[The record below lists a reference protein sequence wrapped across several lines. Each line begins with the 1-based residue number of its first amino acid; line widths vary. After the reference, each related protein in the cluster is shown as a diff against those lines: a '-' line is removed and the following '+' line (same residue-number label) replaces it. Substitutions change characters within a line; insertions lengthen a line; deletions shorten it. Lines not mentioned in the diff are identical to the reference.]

1 MLKLNPLLFSALVIL
16 ASSAVTAQTID
27 LGRGELPLTIP
38 ENYNSATSTPLIILL
53 HGYSSNGAG
62 QDAYMGFSK
71 IADRYGFILVAPD
84 GTKES
89 AGDNNRFWNA
99 SDACCDFFSLEVDD
113 SAYVLSIINE
123 VKSDYN
129 IDANRVF
136 LIGHSNGGFMSY
148 RAAYDHSSII
158 AAIVS
163 LAGADHAD
171 IRNAPDMPVHILQIH
186 GTADGTIAYDGADI
200 QGNSYPSA
208 EESVSRWA
216 AYNGCSTNG
225 VTREL
230 RDLEGRIDGHESS
243 VLLFE
248 EGCKT
253 GGSSELWSIADG
265 SHVPALSESFSQQVV
280 EWLYAHP
287 KTSESYSD

>member
-1 MLKLNPLLFSALVIL
+1 MLKLNSLLFSALVIL

-27 LGRGELPLTIP
+27 LGRGLLPLTIP

-53 HGYSSNGAG
+53 HGYSSSGVG

-148 RAAYDHSSII
+148 RAAYDHSSTI

-171 IRNAPDMPVHILQIH
+171 LRDAPDMPVHVLQIH

-265 SHVPALSESFSQQVV
+265 SHVPA
-280 EWLYAHP
+280 
-287 KTSESYSD
+287 